1 MNILDKFETL
11 GERENKL
18 YKLPPEV
25 EALRDKIIERFKDE
39 PLSEIADFVQRVL
52 KTEKNDTNRLAALAA
67 RVYLIR
73 NYVNAISGTSVG
85 DSRTNDK
92 AAAEAMNE
100 SFQPLEVDLDAHLTP
115 APGLRRVKIIVDST
129 VNGVFFP
136 AGVTVDVKKSDAERL
151 TEAEKV
157 SYVSLETDE
166 IMPADEDPE
175 LQYGIIGAEMDD
187 DIDDDIDADI
197 NADIDDDMDIDGAED
212 DGAEDDGAKED
223 NAEEDDAEED
233 DAEEDDADIDDGMDL
248 DDAEEGD
255 AGEDETSET
264 DNDESETKE

>member
-157 SYVSLETDE
+157 SYVSLETGE

-187 DIDDDIDADI
+187 DIDDDID
-197 NADIDDDMDIDGAED
+197 IDGAEDDGAED